1 MKIIFSRK
9 GFDWDA
15 GRVPSPIFHDQRFCS
30 LPIPYRWSKYRF
42 EDVAFGRENLG
53 TIVRDLTRGRLTGR
67 HRTHVDPDLRRDALP
82 RHRGWLPAFG
92 PGGRA
97 QTHLANSGVGV
108 DDIFLFFGWF
118 REVEKET
125 GRYQYVGKAPNI
137 HVLFGWL
144 QIGRV
149 YREFPRDSKLPSW
162 ANPHA
167 EVSDREEWRDAEW
180 YYDNSAVYV
189 ANSQL
194 DIPGL
199 RKNLP
204 GGGVFEKYDDRLRLT
219 EPGRSRCNWRLPGWM
234 YPSRGRRPLTY
245 HEDRSRWG
253 KDRVGRTLLRTV
265 ARGQEFVLHTQD
277 YPEAKRWLANLF
289 NAAA

>member
-149 YREFPRDSKLPSW
+149 YREFPRDSKLPVGLTLTRKCRIAKSGGMR
-162 ANPHA
+162 NGIMTT
-167 EVSDREEWRDAEW
+167 RRCTWRIVNLTSRVCERTCPAVG
-180 YYDNSAVYV
+180 YSKNMTTGSA
-189 ANSQL
+189 
-194 DIPGL
+194 
-199 RKNLP
+199 
-204 GGGVFEKYDDRLRLT
+204 
-219 EPGRSRCNWRLPGWM
+219 
-234 YPSRGRRPLTY
+234 
-245 HEDRSRWG
+245 
-253 KDRVGRTLLRTV
+253 
-265 ARGQEFVLHTQD
+265 
-277 YPEAKRWLANLF
+277 
-289 NAAA
+289 